1 MTISRILSAA
11 VAAVCTALPAAAEF
25 TQGVR
30 VAPETRVL
38 KPGEFVWEPERAP
51 KGPVLLVV
59 SKPEQIA
66 YVYRNGVR
74 IARSTVSTG
83 KPGHGTPTGGF
94 TVLGKEKMHHSNLYN
109 SAPMPFMER
118 LTWDGIALHA
128 GQLPGYPASHG
139 CIRLPLK
146 FSELLYGV
154 TTKGITVIIADEHSA
169 PRETVHPG
177 LVFEAPPASPAKP
190 APASKSAH
198 KPSAAKPANTPLL
211 PPPVPGPPP
220 APGTSWTPEWSP
232 PDGPVTIIYSG
243 QSRALVVYRG
253 GVEIGRSPFELKL
266 APGQHVYSALDGADA
281 EGRHK
286 WIRVDGRSTEHDPSF
301 TDFAVAGHVPPA
313 FLAAVRRVVTPG
325 TTMVMTDLPVDES
338 TQSAPDFKVIGL
350 MENTAAPGK

>member
-1 MTISRILSAA
+1 MPVT
-11 VAAVCTALPAAAEF
+11 AEF

-51 KGPVLLVV
+51 AGPVLLVV

-83 KPGHGTPTGGF
+83 KPGHGTPTGVF

-139 CIRLPLK
+139 CIRLPLQ

-177 LVFEAPPASPAKP
+177 LVFEAPPPRPAKP
-190 APASKSAH
+190 PSAP
-198 KPSAAKPANTPLL
+198 KPSAKASQKPSANQQASAPLL

-253 GVEIGRSPFELKL
+253 GVEIGRSGFEFKL
-266 APGQHVYSALDGADA
+266 SPGQHVYSALDGADA
-281 EGRHK
+281 QGRRK
-286 WIRVDGRSTEHDPSF
+286 WIRVDGRPAEHDPSF

-313 FLAAVRRVVTPG
+313 FLAAVRGVVTPG
-325 TTMVMTDLPVDES
+325 ATMVVTDLPVDES
-338 TQSAPDFKVIGL
+338 TQSAPEFKVIGL
-350 MENTAAPGK
+350 MEDSAGQPK